1 MKLLRTQKTLMVISF
16 LNLVAFGCNGQ
27 PQRTTTQSDQS
38 VTQKIE
44 GSGVPNAA
52 AKKANA
58 HNFVEIEFTPGSSD
72 LTENAKSSVN
82 SVLEQARQSGK
93 IDEVIVMSWSD
104 SEYPSKDVKKLPKA
118 EKDLAERRNKAVE
131 SFIKSGRSLD
141 VDKYNMAA
149 QPNVLSKWFNTRDS
163 RLKNSLVAAGLP
175 TTADNLQYPSKA
187 SRSVILVKL
196 E

>member
-1 MKLLRTQKTLMVISF
+1 MKLQKTLMMVSF
-16 LNLVAFGCNGQ
+16 LVAVGCNGQ
-27 PQRTTTQSDQS
+27 PHKTTTQSEPT
-38 VTQKIE
+38 VMQKVD

-52 AKKANA
+52 AKEANA

-82 SVLEQARQSGK
+82 AVLQQARQAGT

-104 SEYPSKDVKKLPKA
+104 REYPAKDIKKLPKA

-131 SFIKSGRSLD
+131 SFIKSGQSLD

-149 QPNVLSKWFNTRDS
+149 QPNVFSKWFNTRDS

>member
-1 MKLLRTQKTLMVISF
+1 MKFQKTLMMISF
-16 LNLVAFGCNGQ
+16 LNVVAIGCTGQ
-27 PQRTTTQSDQS
+27 PHRTNNESGQS
-38 VTQKIE
+38 VPQKIE

-52 AKKANA
+52 AKEANA
-58 HNFVEIEFTPGSSD
+58 HNFVEIEFAQGSSD
-72 LTENAKSSVN
+72 LTKNAKSSV
-82 SVLEQARQSGK
+82 SAVLEQARQSGK

-104 SEYPSKDVKKLPKA
+104 SEYPSKDIKKLPKA
-118 EKDLAERRNKAVE
+118 QKDLAERRNKAVE
-131 SFIKSGRSLD
+131 SFIKLGQSLD

-149 QPNVLSKWFNTRDS
+149 QPNAISKWFNTRDS